1 VLGAGEV
8 WAAEAS
14 ADPVEVFWAEITRLR
29 DLLKFEFYFQE
40 REEHRRQVRAEM
52 NRHDPRWEERLV
64 AGEAE
69 ELLAAMRPLVS
80 HVIVRPFVEAYRLV
94 ADVLAQDETLA
105 RDETPASR
113 DEVIRQALGLGRQYV
128 AQGRLRSAEPVSVLL
143 FQTAFQLA
151 GNQGLLAAGADVAAR
166 RAAFLAELRGLV
178 RRLGRIE
185 ELAVRRYL
193 TGA

>member
-1 VLGAGEV
+1 
-8 WAAEAS
+8 
-14 ADPVEVFWAEITRLR
+14 
-29 DLLKFEFYFQE
+29 
-40 REEHRRQVRAEM
+40 
-52 NRHDPRWEERLV
+52 
-64 AGEAE
+64 
-69 ELLAAMRPLVS
+69 MRPLVS

-113 DEVIRQALGLGRQYV
+113 DEVTRQALGLGRQYV

-166 RAAFLAELRGLV
+166 RAAFWGELRGLV

>member
-1 VLGAGEV
+1 M
-8 WAAEAS
+8 
-14 ADPVEVFWAEITRLR
+14 D
-29 DLLKFEFYFQE
+29 
-40 REEHRRQVRAEM
+40 
-52 NRHDPRWEERLV
+52 RHDPGWEQRLV
-64 AGEAE
+64 AGEAD

-80 HVIVRPFVEAYRLV
+80 HVVVRPFVEAYRLV

-113 DEVIRQALGLGRQYV
+113 DEVTRQALGLGRQYV

-151 GNQGLLAAGADVAAR
+151 GNQGLLAAGPDVAAR

-193 TGA
+193 TGG

>member
-1 VLGAGEV
+1 
-8 WAAEAS
+8 
-14 ADPVEVFWAEITRLR
+14 
-29 DLLKFEFYFQE
+29 
-40 REEHRRQVRAEM
+40 
-52 NRHDPRWEERLV
+52 
-64 AGEAE
+64 
-69 ELLAAMRPLVS
+69 
-80 HVIVRPFVEAYRLV
+80 V